1 MPRAAAV
8 QTERGAG
15 SLALERRYSERAD
28 VVVRVDYK
36 SVDDLFS
43 EFARNINEG
52 GIFVE
57 TETPPERGTCVDLQ
71 FSLPGSDQL
80 VCARGTVVRV
90 SEGDSGD
97 RQGMGIE
104 FEDLDRDNRE
114 RIDDLVRNL
123 RARV

>member
-57 TETPPERGTCVDLQ
+57 TETPPEPGTPVDLQ

-80 VCARGTVVRV
+80 VRARGTVVRV

-97 RQGMGIE
+97 PQGMGIE
-104 FEDLDRDNRE
+104 FEDLDTDNRE
-114 RIDDLVRNL
+114 RIDDLVRDL
-123 RARV
+123 RARA